1 MKLLKWSIL
10 MLACL
15 LTLAG
20 CSSLRGGD
28 KRSQAGS
35 VVDYL
40 FPSAKESPNLQ
51 PSVTYLRPP
60 VRVGVA
66 FVPGGG
72 YDSLPEPEKLK
83 LIERVKAQFSQH
95 RFIGAIEVIPTSY
108 LRPKGGF
115 ANLDQVARMYNV
127 EVMALLSYDQVQF
140 NDSNRLSLLYWTLI
154 GAYVIK
160 GDQYDIQTMV
170 DASVFDVKSRTLLFR
185 APGTSQIKGSASLV
199 GFSAQ
204 ARSARSEGYVQAIDQ
219 LIPQLQT
226 ELSTFRERVKNDASI
241 RVENKAGY
249 SGGGS
254 FDAVFLALAALLA
267 ALAWRQP
274 WQKPTERQGAFS

>member
-1 MKLLKWSIL
+1 MKLLKWSTL
-10 MLACL
+10 MLACV

-20 CSSLRGGD
+20 CSSLRSSD
-28 KRSQAGS
+28 KQSQAGS

-40 FPSAKESPNLQ
+40 FPAARESPNLQ

-72 YDSLPEPEKLK
+72 YDNLPESEKLK

-199 GFSAQ
+199 GFSEQ
-204 ARSARSEGYVQAIDQ
+204 ARAARSEGYVQAIDQ
-219 LIPQLQT
+219 LIPHLQT

-274 WQKPTERQGAFS
+274 WQKPPERQGDLP

>member
-10 MLACL
+10 LLAGA

-20 CSSLRGGD
+20 CSSLRSSD

-72 YDSLPEPEKLK
+72 YDTLPETEKLK
-83 LIERVKAQFSQH
+83 LIERVKAQFSKHQ
-95 RFIGAIEVIPTSY
+95 FIGAIEVIPTSY
-108 LRPKGGF
+108 LRAKGGF
-115 ANLDQVARMYNV
+115 ANLDQVARMYKV

-140 NDSNRLSLLYWTLI
+140 ADSNRLSLLYWTLI

-199 GFSAQ
+199 GFSEQ
-204 ARSARSEGYVQAIDQ
+204 ARAARSEGYVQAIDQ
-219 LIPQLQT
+219 LIPNLQT

-241 RVENKAGY
+241 KVENKPGY

-254 FDAVFLALAALLA
+254 LDAVFLALAALLA
-267 ALAWRQP
+267 AFAWRRRACP
-274 WQKPTERQGAFS
+274 G